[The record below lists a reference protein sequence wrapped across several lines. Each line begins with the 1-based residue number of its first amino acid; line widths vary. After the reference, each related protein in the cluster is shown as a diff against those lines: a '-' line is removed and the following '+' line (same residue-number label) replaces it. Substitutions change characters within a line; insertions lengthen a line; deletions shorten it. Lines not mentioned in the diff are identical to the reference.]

1 MNDEILLPA
10 TYDCMFKALMLNK
23 KLKPF
28 LKELINII
36 TGIPIDALE
45 KIEILNSEYTINNKN
60 DKKMKS
66 DVIVSIGN
74 KYINIE
80 MNREYYRGVFNKN
93 GAYINKLKTSLYKE
107 WENYYDAGQVIQI
120 NFNDFYHFKHR
131 KDIYKFVF
139 LEEETH
145 EIDED
150 STVKYHVCLFN
161 IWNRCYNKDAKK
173 LTRFEK
179 FCLILK
185 SETKEYAKKISG
197 DDEVMGNIVDEIAR
211 LSKDNTMLGLYD
223 AEVEAEK
230 IRKTRLKGAR
240 QEGLEQGIKQGIE
253 QGIEQ
258 GKREMIMPMYKD
270 GVAIE
275 KIAAYAN
282 ITIEEV
288 NNLLEF
294 KED

>member
-28 LKELINII
+28 LKELINIV

-45 KIEILNSEYTINNKN
+45 KIEILKSEYNKN

-150 STVKYHVCLFN
+150 STVKYHVCLLN

-240 QEGLEQGIKQGIE
+240 QEGLEQGLKQGIE
-253 QGIEQ
+253 QGQKEMLLKLKDKLSIEDLA
-258 GKREMIMPMYKD
+258 ELTSMS
-270 GVAIE
+270 V
-275 KIAAYAN
+275 
-282 ITIEEV
+282 EEV
-288 NNLLEF
+288 KKILN
-294 KED
+294 KK

>member
-28 LKELINII
+28 LKELINIV

-45 KIEILNSEYTINNKN
+45 KIEILKSEYNKN

-93 GAYINKLKTSLYKE
+93 DAYINKLKTSLYKE
-107 WENYYDAGQVIQI
+107 GEDYYDAGQVIQI

-240 QEGLEQGIKQGIE
+240 QEGLEQGLKQGIE
-253 QGIEQ
+253 QGQKEMLLKLKDKLSIEDLA
-258 GKREMIMPMYKD
+258 ELTSMS
-270 GVAIE
+270 V
-275 KIAAYAN
+275 
-282 ITIEEV
+282 EEV
-288 NNLLEF
+288 KKILN
-294 KED
+294 KK